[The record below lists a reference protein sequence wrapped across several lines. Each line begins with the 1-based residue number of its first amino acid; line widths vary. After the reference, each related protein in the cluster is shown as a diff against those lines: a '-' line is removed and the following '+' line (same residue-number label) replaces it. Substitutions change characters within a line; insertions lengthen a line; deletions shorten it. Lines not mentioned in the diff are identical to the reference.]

1 MIKLGDLVK
10 EIEVMRPFG
19 GRITNPTELEQFLD
33 LLEGKEGEEIY
44 GGIWSKKSII
54 QQYSI
59 HDNVFIPENIKS
71 LYNLKYVKGDLSLIE
86 CKNITSLPN
95 NLTVNTLYINN
106 SNISEI
112 PNNLNINGTL
122 YCNNTPLL
130 EQYSVNEIRRLI
142 TNNGGSV
149 RHIDIKR

>member
-1 MIKLGDLVK
+1 MIKLAQLLK
-10 EIEVMRPFG
+10 EIEVVRPFS
-19 GRITNPTELEQFLD
+19 GRITNVTELEQYLDFLERK
-33 LLEGKEGEEIY
+33 EGKGIY
-44 GGIWSKKSII
+44 GNEFNREDLIKDYERYDTVS
-54 QQYSI
+54 
-59 HDNVFIPENIKS
+59 IPENIKS
-71 LYNLKYVKGDLSLIE
+71 LYNLKYVEGDLSLIE